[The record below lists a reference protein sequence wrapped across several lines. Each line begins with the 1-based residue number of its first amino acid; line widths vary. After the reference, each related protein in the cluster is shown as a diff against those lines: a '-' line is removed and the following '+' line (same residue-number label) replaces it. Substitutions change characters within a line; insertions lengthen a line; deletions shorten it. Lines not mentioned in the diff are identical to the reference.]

1 MEIQDAVKL
10 IYQNEFAGGHIITDN
25 AEESLTNLRNEYAR
39 VGGYDANVPRYLH
52 IGNGLVRANL
62 RAIKNDEELIRLN
75 ARFVAT
81 AKKNKGTHNSFFRK
95 VDTFLSLCSDGTLPF
110 EPDEA
115 FSFIVC
121 YRTYEYPML
130 LHSNVYRHAYR
141 PAYRVVSAWSFPVR
155 R

>member
-1 MEIQDAVKL
+1 MEVQDVVKL
-10 IYQNEFAGGHIITDN
+10 IYQNEFAGGHIFVDT
-25 AEESLTNLRNEYAR
+25 EESLTNLRNEYAR
-39 VGGYDANVPRYLH
+39 VGGYDANMPRYMH

-62 RAIKNDEELIRLN
+62 RALRNDADLIRLN
-75 ARFVAT
+75 ERFIAT
-81 AKKNKGTHNSFFRK
+81 AKKNKGSQNSFFRK
-95 VDTFLSLCSDGTLPF
+95 VDTFLSLCSNGMLPF

-130 LHSNVYRHAYR
+130 VHSDIYRRAYH